1 MYKIIAIVLYF
12 FYDFPASV
20 LFHFY
25 FGPYGYKII
34 DGRMACAS
42 PHAGLSAHIVF
53 IQNLLVLLL

>member
-1 MYKIIAIVLYF
+1 MHKIIAIVPYF

-34 DGRMACAS
+34 DGRMT
-42 PHAGLSAHIVF
+42 SAID
-53 IQNLLVLLL
+53 